1 MLIDDTY
8 VDIKRMIVKVGISS
22 AYDNK
27 VKYRWNAPYSQELI
41 ALMAYEMYKQY
52 FIPIDRIKKCIVLCC
67 DANVLWG
74 GILSEDGI

>member
-41 ALMAYEMYKQY
+41 ALMAYEMYK
-52 FIPIDRIKKCIVLCC
+52 
-67 DANVLWG
+67 
-74 GILSEDGI
+74 